1 MISMNLD
8 KYPEDVRKF
17 VNELLRRNIIHE
29 DDVLD
34 PMLINYLSTQKYDE
48 DYIDT
53 IMQRFGLKK

>member
-1 MISMNLD
+1 MNLD